1 MEMFNYCDII
11 DVKHELLLM
20 ILKKKKKKAWVI
32 KHIKY

>member
-20 ILKKKKKKAWVI
+20 ILKKKKKK
-32 KHIKY
+32 KHELLNI

>member
-20 ILKKKKKKAWVI
+20 ILKKKKKHELLNI
-32 KHIKY
+32 